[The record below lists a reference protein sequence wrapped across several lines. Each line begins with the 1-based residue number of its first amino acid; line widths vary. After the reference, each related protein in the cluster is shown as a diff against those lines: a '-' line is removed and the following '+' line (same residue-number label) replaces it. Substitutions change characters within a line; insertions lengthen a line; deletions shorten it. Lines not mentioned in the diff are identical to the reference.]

1 MALCGT
7 EADIINC
14 VARLRTATKD
24 RIRRQVGFSLEYI
37 GFLCRD
43 LIRRCY
49 LGFSEGH
56 YFLAKDGIKT
66 LLAGETPKID
76 RKLLKEVAEEVARE
90 ISGELKRTVR
100 GIKIPVPMNI
110 GIKKEGGFETP
121 PGERIKINTD
131 FDFPIEDES
140 LVLES
145 NIDRIGIKIEKEK
158 SDDMDKTV
166 RLFKKMHKPE
176 GNGAVSDNRSHKPG
190 GNGLA
195 SDNQSHKK
203 RRKR

>member
-1 MALCGT
+1 MALTGT

-14 VARLRTATKD
+14 VARLRLVTKD
-24 RIRRQVGFSLEYI
+24 QIRRQVGFSLEYI

-43 LIRRCY
+43 LIRRGY

-66 LLAGETPKID
+66 LLAEETPKID
-76 RKLLKEVAEEVARE
+76 RKLIKEVAEEVARQ

-100 GIKIPVPMNI
+100 GIKIPVSVREI
-110 GIKKEGGFETP
+110 IKETGFETP
-121 PGERIKINTD
+121 PGERIKIKTD
-131 FDFPIEDES
+131 FDLPVEDES
-140 LVLES
+140 LALES
-145 NIDRIGIKIEKEK
+145 NIDKIGTRVEKEK

-166 RLFKKMHKPE
+166 RLFKEM
-176 GNGAVSDNRSHKPG
+176 HKPG

-195 SDNQSHKK
+195 SDRTGGHGLPSVRQSHRQSHKK
-203 RRKR
+203 GRKR

>member
-1 MALCGT
+1 MGLTGT
-7 EADIINC
+7 EADVINC
-14 VARLRTATKD
+14 VARLRLAKKD
-24 RIRRQVGFSLEYI
+24 QIRRQVGFSLEYI

-43 LIRRCY
+43 LIRRSY

-56 YFLAKDGIKT
+56 YFLAKDGINA

-90 ISGELKRTVR
+90 ISGELKRTVK

-110 GIKKEGGFETP
+110 GIKKETGFEAP
-121 PGERIKINTD
+121 PGEGIKINTD

-145 NIDRIGIKIEKEK
+145 NIDKIGIKIEKEK

-166 RLFKKMHKPE
+166 RLFKEMHKK
-176 GNGAVSDNRSHKPG
+176 G
-190 GNGLA
+190 
-195 SDNQSHKK
+195 
-203 RRKR
+203 RKR

>member
-1 MALCGT
+1 MGLTGT

-14 VARLRTATKD
+14 VARLRLVTKD
-24 RIRRQVGFSLEYI
+24 QIRRQVGFSLEYI

-43 LIRRCY
+43 LIRRGY

-66 LLAGETPKID
+66 LLAEETPKID

-90 ISGELKRTVR
+90 ISGELKRTVK
-100 GIKIPVPMNI
+100 GIKIPVRLRRI
-110 GIKKEGGFETP
+110 IKETGFEMP

-145 NIDRIGIKIEKEK
+145 NIDKIGIKIEKEK

-166 RLFKKMHKPE
+166 RLFKKMHKP
-176 GNGAVSDNRSHKPG
+176 G

-195 SDNQSHKK
+195 SDSQSHKK
-203 RRKR
+203 GRKR

>member
-1 MALCGT
+1 MALTGT

-14 VARLRTATKD
+14 VARLRLATKNQ
-24 RIRRQVGFSLEYI
+24 IRRQVGFSLEYV

-66 LLAGETPKID
+66 LLAEETPRID

-90 ISGELKRTVR
+90 ISGELKKTVK
-100 GIKIPVPMNI
+100 GIKIPVPLSGM
-110 GIKKEGGFETP
+110 KKETGFETSLE
-121 PGERIKINTD
+121 ERIKINTD

-140 LVLES
+140 LILES
-145 NIDRIGIKIEKEK
+145 NINKIGTRVEREK

-166 RLFKKMHKPE
+166 KLFKEIH
-176 GNGAVSDNRSHKPG
+176 G
-190 GNGLA
+190 
-195 SDNQSHKK
+195 
-203 RRKR
+203 RKR

>member
-1 MALCGT
+1 MALSGT

-14 VARLRTATKD
+14 VARLRMAKKD
-24 RIRRQVGFSLEYI
+24 QIRRQVGFSLEYI

-66 LLAGETPKID
+66 LLAEETPKID
-76 RKLLKEVAEEVARE
+76 RKLLKEVAEEVARQ
-90 ISGELKRTVR
+90 ISGELKRTVK
-100 GIKIPVPMNI
+100 GIKIPVSI
-110 GIKKEGGFETP
+110 REIITETGFETP
-121 PGERIKINTD
+121 PGERIKIKTD
-131 FDFPIEDES
+131 FDLPVEDES

-145 NIDRIGIKIEKEK
+145 NIDKIGTRVEKEK

-166 RLFKKMHKPE
+166 RLFKEIHKP
-176 GNGAVSDNRSHKPG
+176 K

-195 SDNQSHKK
+195 SYSQSHKK
-203 RRKR
+203 GRGK

>member
-1 MALCGT
+1 MGLTGT

-14 VARLRTATKD
+14 VARLRIAKKD
-24 RIRRQVGFSLEYI
+24 QIRRQIGFSLEYT

-66 LLAGETPKID
+66 LLAEETPKID

-90 ISGELKRTVR
+90 ISGELKRTVKA
-100 GIKIPVPMNI
+100 INPPVSVREI
-110 GIKKEGGFETP
+110 QKETGFETSE
-121 PGERIKINTD
+121 ERIKINTD

-140 LVLES
+140 LTLES
-145 NIDRIGIKIEKEK
+145 NIDKIGTRVEKEK

-166 RLFKKMHKPE
+166 RLFKEMHKK
-176 GNGAVSDNRSHKPG
+176 G
-190 GNGLA
+190 
-195 SDNQSHKK
+195 
-203 RRKR
+203 RKI